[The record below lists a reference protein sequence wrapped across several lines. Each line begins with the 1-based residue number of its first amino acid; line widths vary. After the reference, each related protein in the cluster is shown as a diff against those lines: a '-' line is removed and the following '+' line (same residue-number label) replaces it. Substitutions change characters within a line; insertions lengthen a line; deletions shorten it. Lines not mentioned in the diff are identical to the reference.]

1 MKPID
6 KANGR
11 TTSNNNTFVLDLIII
26 FDVFNK
32 SQKIIRW
39 YRAFNI

>member
-1 MKPID
+1 MKQID
-6 KANGR
+6 N
-11 TTSNNNTFVLDLIII
+11 TTGIASNSKTFVLDLIII

-32 SQKIIRW
+32 SQRIIRW